1 MLNLI
6 ILLYY
11 ISFDNFKN
19 FYSNYKRWL
28 GIPKKELFIKRVYE
42 IVNELKIPLIDER
55 VYDKV
60 SFGTGAAIASVV
72 FKFEEDESVIRG
84 FLGLAE
90 YFHTVVIK
98 AKDSFY
104 IPHASIL
111 FRLIS
116 S

>member
-1 MLNLI
+1 MA
-6 ILLYY
+6 
-11 ISFDNFKN
+11 
-19 FYSNYKRWL
+19 
-28 GIPKKELFIKRVYE
+28 KKELFIKRVYE

-60 SFGTGAAIASVV
+60 AFGGNPIASIV

-98 AKDSFY
+98 KKDDFF
-104 IPHASIL
+104 IPHNNLI

-116 S
+116 A

>member
-1 MLNLI
+1 M
-6 ILLYY
+6 
-11 ISFDNFKN
+11 
-19 FYSNYKRWL
+19 
-28 GIPKKELFIKRVYE
+28 YE

-60 SFGTGAAIASVV
+60 TFNAGQSIATII
-72 FKFEEDESVIRG
+72 FRFEEDESVIRG

-98 AKDSFY
+98 RKDEFF
-104 IPHASIL
+104 IPHGNIL

-116 S
+116 A

>member
-1 MLNLI
+1 MP
-6 ILLYY
+6 
-11 ISFDNFKN
+11 
-19 FYSNYKRWL
+19 KR
-28 GIPKKELFIKRVYE
+28 ELFIKRVYE

-55 VYDKV
+55 VYDSVKLN
-60 SFGTGAAIASVV
+60 TGAAVAAVV
-72 FKFEEDESVIRG
+72 FKFEEDESVVRG

-98 AKDSFY
+98 RKDEFY

-116 S
+116 A

>member
-1 MLNLI
+1 MP
-6 ILLYY
+6 
-11 ISFDNFKN
+11 
-19 FYSNYKRWL
+19 KR
-28 GIPKKELFIKRVYE
+28 ELFIKRVYE

-55 VYDKV
+55 VYDNVKF
-60 SFGTGAAIASVV
+60 SAGSAIASVI

-98 AKDSFY
+98 RKDEFF

-116 S
+116 A

>member
-1 MLNLI
+1 MLI
-6 ILLYY
+6 IP
-11 ISFDNFKN
+11 
-19 FYSNYKRWL
+19 KR
-28 GIPKKELFIKRVYE
+28 ELFIKRVYE

-60 SFGTGAAIASVV
+60 TFSGSAAIAKVV

-98 AKDSFY
+98 CKDQFF
-104 IPHASIL
+104 IPHANIL
-111 FRLIS
+111 FQLIS